1 MRVKSDIE
9 IAKEAK
15 MLPVSEIAA
24 KANIKEEYLE
34 YYGNYKAK
42 VSLKALD
49 SADKS
54 GKLVLVTAV
63 SPTPAGEGKTTV
75 TVGLTQ
81 AMNRLGKNCAA
92 ALREPSMGPVM
103 GIKGGAAG
111 GGYSQVLPMED
122 INLHFTGDL
131 HAITAAHNLLCA
143 VLDNH
148 IHQGNE
154 LDIDLHSI
162 TIKRV
167 MDMNDRALRNTIIGL
182 GGKLNGVP
190 REDGFMISV
199 ASEVM
204 AILCL
209 SNSLADLKE
218 KLASMVIAYNKAGQ
232 PVTVHDLNVQGAMA
246 ALLKDAV
253 KPNLVQ
259 TLENTPVFIHGGPF
273 ANIAHGCNSILAT
286 KMAASLF
293 DYTITEAGF
302 GSDLGAEKFLD
313 IKCRKGG
320 LAPDAIVIVATIRAL
335 MYNGGVPKAEL
346 EKTNLE
352 ALKRGFANLKRHI
365 QNMKKYGVGV
375 VVAINRFYTDEE
387 CEIDTVK
394 SLCAQMDTPCETAEV
409 FAKGGEGGIALAE
422 RVCEIIEKGESAY
435 HPLYDT
441 NLPLKEKI
449 ETVVREIY
457 GGKGVEYSKK
467 ADKALAKITE
477 LGYGNL
483 PVCIAK
489 TQYSFSDNPAL
500 LGCPEGFTVT
510 IRDVTL
516 SAGAGF
522 VVALAGEILTMPG
535 LGKTPAATKID
546 IDENGE
552 IYGLF

>member
-1 MRVKSDIE
+1 MKSDIE

-232 PVTVHDLNVQGAMA
+232 PVTVRDLNVQGAMA

-500 LGCPEGFTVT
+500 LGCPDGFTVT

-522 VVALAGEILTMPG
+522 VVALAGEIMTMPG

>member
-1 MRVKSDIE
+1 MKSDIE

-522 VVALAGEILTMPG
+522 VVALAGEIMTMPG

>member
-1 MRVKSDIE
+1 
-9 IAKEAK
+9 

-131 HAITAAHNLLCA
+131 HAITAANNLLCA

-167 MDMNDRALRNTIIGL
+167 LDMNDRALRNTIIGL

-232 PVTVHDLNVQGAMA
+232 PVTVRDLNVQGAMA

-522 VVALAGEILTMPG
+522 VVALAGEIMTMPG

>member
-1 MRVKSDIE
+1 MKSDIE

-232 PVTVHDLNVQGAMA
+232 PVTVRDLNVQGAMA

-522 VVALAGEILTMPG
+522 VVALAGEIMTMPG

>member
-1 MRVKSDIE
+1 MKSDIE

-131 HAITAAHNLLCA
+131 HAITAANNLLCA

-232 PVTVHDLNVQGAMA
+232 PVTVRDLNVQGAMA

-522 VVALAGEILTMPG
+522 VVALAGEIMTMPG

>member
-1 MRVKSDIE
+1 MKSDIE

-232 PVTVHDLNVQGAMA
+232 PVTVSDLNVQGAMA

-286 KMAASLF
+286 KLAVSLF

-394 SLCAQMDTPCETAEV
+394 ALCAQMDTPCETAEV

-449 ETVVREIY
+449 ETVVRKIY

-500 LGCPEGFTVT
+500 LGCPDGFTVT

-522 VVALAGEILTMPG
+522 VVALAGEIMTMPG

>member
-1 MRVKSDIE
+1 MKSDIE

-131 HAITAAHNLLCA
+131 HAITAANNLLCA

-522 VVALAGEILTMPG
+522 VVALAGEIMTMPG

>member
-1 MRVKSDIE
+1 MKSDIE

-232 PVTVHDLNVQGAMA
+232 PVTVRDLNVQGAMA

-394 SLCAQMDTPCETAEV
+394 SLCAKMDTPCETAEV

-422 RVCEIIEKGESAY
+422 RVCEIIDKGESAY

-522 VVALAGEILTMPG
+522 VVALAGEIMTMPG